1 MKPETVIAIGIAS
14 VSVMEIA
21 NLITL
26 GYDGTI
32 LSTCV
37 GAITYLCGLLHGK
50 KKTRKKVRRRKRNVW
65 VSQTVS
71 FTPYPSVQSESQ
83 AS

>member
-1 MKPETVIAIGIAS
+1 MKPETVIAIGIVG

-21 NLITL
+21 NLFTL

-32 LSTCV
+32 LSGCV

-50 KKTRKKVRRRKRNVW
+50 RKRPKKVRRRRKRVYAT
-65 VSQTVS
+65 QTVS
-71 FTPYPSVQSESQ
+71 FTPCPAVQPET
-83 AS
+83 